1 MSLSFEVL
9 LVPLH
14 VHLLLVV
21 EHRLLV
27 RRAHEDLTLVLK
39 VRVSLRWG
47 VEGLVRLLLELL
59 LHVLHLGELA
69 LLNLLREWLH
79 TLRLELLA
87 VRVK

>member
-1 MSLSFEVL
+1 M
-9 LVPLH
+9 PLH

-21 EHRLLV
+21 EHRLV
-27 RRAHEDLTLVLK
+27 RLAHEDLTLVLK
-39 VRVSLRWG
+39 VRVSFRWG

-59 LHVLHLGELA
+59 LHVLHLDELV
-69 LLNLLREWLH
+69 LLNLLGEWLH